1 MSRSS
6 QKGTDREAVAPEV
19 QRQIDENLKL
29 LYRERLLEERLP
41 EALQILVDRLRKGGS
56 GP

>member
-1 MSRSS
+1 MSRRNL
-6 QKGTDREAVAPEV
+6 KAADREAVSPEV

-41 EALQILVDRLRKGGS
+41 EALQILVDRLRKEGS